1 MTPRR
6 SLPAALR
13 AFRRTHTGF
22 LTLLVLFVTFRV
34 MAVLLFRPGGFIAD
48 NSDYD
53 FYQLWGEQIP
63 RGYTTFVNLWTA
75 YPPLF
80 PALMLPVWEW
90 SARLAPWLDYR
101 LAFHTLFGLELT
113 LFEVGNLILLYRL
126 GGGLGASAAPG
137 RSWPAGLR
145 AATFYALCVAPLFTM
160 LGWFEAMPIFFLLL
174 ALDLLLSPVRGGWAA
189 SAVAAAL
196 GFLVKLTPVIL
207 LPIAVRWLG
216 MRLSLQ
222 ALRHEWFNFRQPAH
236 SLLRPL
242 LYGLLFALVVVGVGL
257 PLAGF
262 NTELALSSFRVNAI
276 RPPWQSVWAIIDG
289 FWGYGLV
296 PVSMLNLEGLRS
308 GGQWTSRI
316 PWTLVTG
323 LFLLFFLWLY
333 TRPYDWSRPRTAVVQ
348 TGLGILWLF
357 LLSKGWSPQFI
368 VWIVVFVAVLQ
379 PSLLGA
385 TVISLLTALNFVE
398 AYIYL
403 ILLPDE
409 RWLLV
414 ATVTLR
420 TLALLLL
427 GAHWLGQIWPPPLRA
442 AFLLRW
448 SRRLLVL
455 LTLSSVVILGAG
467 TPRLLQAYGER
478 RLAEHGCRPAIDFF
492 RAEEQAI
499 ARTLVTTQIELW
511 RELYPW
517 LHERYD
523 LRVLD
528 GYSSQD
534 RPADEVMGEQLAA
547 ILAEAKGEL
556 WLIERGALEQPWPG
570 AVQQVLDRGDVH
582 LFDARQWGDCRAVR
596 LVELADSAAAVDN
609 NRPGATPVATFA
621 VAGGPIWLRHGAG
634 EFVAAASPVAQQQ
647 VEVVLYWEAADLV
660 AGDYTVFVHLIDGQ
674 GRLLA
679 QQDNMPVGGSAP
691 TSGWP
696 AQTLIRDNY
705 RIALPEGVAAGPLTV
720 AVGLYDAVGRRPV
733 TLADGTT
740 GDQWTFSVSHTR

>member
-427 GAHWLGQIWPPPLRA
+427 GAHWLGQIWPQPARA